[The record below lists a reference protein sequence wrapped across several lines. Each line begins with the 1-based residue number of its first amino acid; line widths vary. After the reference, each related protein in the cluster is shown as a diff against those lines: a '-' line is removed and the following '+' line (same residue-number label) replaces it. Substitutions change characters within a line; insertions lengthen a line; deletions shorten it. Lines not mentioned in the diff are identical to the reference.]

1 MQYLNH
7 KKLLMFVCEGNS
19 QFFPPV
25 LFRIAK
31 FSFIVL
37 GLHILLIFFLWK
49 IMLPNHNEIPCNWV
63 YRNNQ

>member
-37 GLHILLIFFLWK
+37 VLSQFIIFFSLK
-49 IMLPNHNEIPCNWV
+49 DHAPKSQ
-63 YRNNQ
+63 RNSL